1 MDYQI
6 KFNNIT
12 DLADARF
19 AASVMAE
26 WMGFSVGKAEDLSI
40 PQIQEIINWCSGPKL
55 TLELESTVT
64 DSQVITYCNALPVEA
79 IECNLE
85 QHQILK
91 AQLQGI
97 EFILTQPG
105 PNFTHLTAEVSAN
118 NITQLTELNP
128 NFIEDNEVE
137 NFSITCIH
145 TKAGQAPGE
154 KDFEDFYVF
163 FEALKIL

>member
-26 WMGFSVGKAEDLSI
+26 WMGFSVGKPTDLSI

-55 TLELESTVT
+55 TLELEPNLAA
-64 DSQVITYCNALPVEA
+64 SQVFTYCNALPVEA

-85 QHQILK
+85 QYQALT
-91 AQLQGI
+91 QLQGI

-105 PNFTHLTAEVSAN
+105 PHITHLTKEVNSN
-118 NITQLTELNP
+118 NITKITELNP
-128 NFIEDNEVE
+128 DFITDNEVE
-137 NFSITCIH
+137 NFSLTCIP
-145 TKAGQAPGE
+145 APTGLAAGE

-163 FEALKIL
+163 FEALGIL

>member
-26 WMGFSVGKAEDLSI
+26 LMGFSVGKAEDLSI

-64 DSQVITYCNALPVEA
+64 DSQVMTYCNALPVEA
-79 IECNLE
+79 IECNL
-85 QHQILK
+85 
-91 AQLQGI
+91 
-97 EFILTQPG
+97 
-105 PNFTHLTAEVSAN
+105 
-118 NITQLTELNP
+118 
-128 NFIEDNEVE
+128 
-137 NFSITCIH
+137 
-145 TKAGQAPGE
+145 
-154 KDFEDFYVF
+154 
-163 FEALKIL
+163 